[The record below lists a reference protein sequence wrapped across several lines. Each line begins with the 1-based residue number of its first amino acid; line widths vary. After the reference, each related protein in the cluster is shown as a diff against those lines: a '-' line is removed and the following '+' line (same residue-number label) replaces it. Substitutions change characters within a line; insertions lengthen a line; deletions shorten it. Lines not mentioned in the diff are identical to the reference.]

1 MSAST
6 NKLVPPAP
14 ILLAYM
20 YFFKKN
26 KSVIIMILLFVL
38 QLEHG
43 FDLIVSRMS

>member
-1 MSAST
+1 MSAFT

-20 YFFKKN
+20 YLKKTD
-26 KSVIIMILLFVL
+26 IIMLFVL